1 MARPFD
7 SVDSPL
13 MRQQPFSQFGG
24 TATRETKPQLPKD
37 GANAQPGIAGLQGTM
52 QHAPAALLMA
62 LLSHP
67 AFGPL
72 IIKMLLG
79 MK

>member
-13 MRQQPFSQFGG
+13 QRQQPFSQFGG
-24 TATRETKPQLPKD
+24 TATRESRLQMPKD
-37 GANAQPGIAGLQGTM
+37 GAAQAGLSGLEGTM
-52 QHAPAALLMA
+52 HHAPIALLMA

-67 AFGPL
+67 AFGPIL
-72 IIKMLLG
+72 IKMLLG

>member
-1 MARPFD
+1 MARPFA

-24 TATRETKPQLPKD
+24 VATREPRMQMPKD
-37 GANAQPGIAGLQGTM
+37 GAQGGEGAIDGM
-52 QHAPAALLMA
+52 LSHAHVAILMK

-67 AFGPL
+67 AIGPL
-72 IIKMLLG
+72 IIRMLLG
-79 MK
+79 GHR

>member
-1 MARPFD
+1 MGRPFD
-7 SVDSPL
+7 STDSPL

-24 TATRETKPQLPKD
+24 APTRETGMQMPKD
-37 GANAQPGIAGLQGTM
+37 GAQPGIAGLEGTM
-52 QHAPAALLMA
+52 QHAPVALLMA

-72 IIKMLLG
+72 IMKMLLG

>member
-13 MRQQPFSQFGG
+13 MRQPAFSQFGG
-24 TATRETKPQLPKD
+24 TATREPRMQMPKD
-37 GANAQPGIAGLQGTM
+37 GAQPGIGGLEGTIH
-52 QHAPAALLMA
+52 HAPVALLMA

>member
-13 MRQQPFSQFGG
+13 MRQPAFSQFGG
-24 TATRETKPQLPKD
+24 TATRDSRMQMPKD

-52 QHAPAALLMA
+52 QHAPVALLMA

-72 IIKMLLG
+72 IMKMLMG

>member
-24 TATRETKPQLPKD
+24 VATREPRMQMPKD
-37 GANAQPGIAGLQGTM
+37 GAQPGVGVDAM
-52 QHAPAALLMA
+52 MHHAPIALLMA

-67 AFGPL
+67 AIGPL
-72 IIKMLLG
+72 IVRMLMG
-79 MK
+79 VKQ

>member
-13 MRQQPFSQFGG
+13 QRQQPFSQFGG
-24 TATRETKPQLPKD
+24 APTREPRMQHPKD
-37 GANAQPGIAGLQGTM
+37 TSAVTHPGFEPMM
-52 QHAPAALLMA
+52 QHAPIAILMA

-72 IIKMLLG
+72 IIRMLLG
-79 MK
+79 ASR